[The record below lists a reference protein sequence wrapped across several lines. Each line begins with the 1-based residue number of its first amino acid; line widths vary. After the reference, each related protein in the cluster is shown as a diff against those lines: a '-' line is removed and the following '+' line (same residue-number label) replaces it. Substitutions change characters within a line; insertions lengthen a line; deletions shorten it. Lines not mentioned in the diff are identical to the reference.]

1 MRCLES
7 GKGTAKAVFAL
18 AFLAAVIFS
27 CFKIIPAYV
36 DNYQLQEY
44 IQKETPFWLT
54 QRVPVETIRNNILGK
69 AQDLGLPLAAEQV
82 DVEASG
88 SRLSVNIDYTV
99 PVDLKV
105 YTLRLHFAPSSE
117 NRSI

>member
-1 MRCLES
+1 MRRLES
-7 GKGTAKAVFAL
+7 GKGTAKAIFAL

-27 CFKIIPAYV
+27 CFKIIPVYV

-44 IQKETPFWLT
+44 LRKETPFWLM
-54 QRVPVETIRNNILGK
+54 QHVPADAIRNNILGE
-69 AQDLGLPLAAEQV
+69 AEGLGLPLAADQV
-82 DVEASG
+82 NVEASG
-88 SRLSVNIDYTV
+88 NRVSVNIDYTV

-105 YTLRLHFAPSSE
+105 YTLLLHFTPSSE